1 MLVLAAWR
9 RVAEVEKR
17 RRRRWWWED
26 ERRYKTASVA
36 GLLGGKAGQRLRCFS
51 QGEFGKSWCNV
62 SSQDPGSENPD
73 FCYLVN
79 SQ

>member
-1 MLVLAAWR
+1 MLVLAARR

-17 RRRRWWWED
+17 RRRRRRWWED

-51 QGEFGKSWCNV
+51 QGEFVVMFVLRIRVMRIQTFATW
-62 SSQDPGSENPD
+62 
-73 FCYLVN
+73 
-79 SQ
+79 